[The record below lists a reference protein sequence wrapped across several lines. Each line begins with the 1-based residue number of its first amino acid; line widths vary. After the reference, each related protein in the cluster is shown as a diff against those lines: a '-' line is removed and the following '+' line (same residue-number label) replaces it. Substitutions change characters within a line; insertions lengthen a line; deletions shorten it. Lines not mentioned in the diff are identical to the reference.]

1 MESPHKP
8 QKPTC
13 VCVCVC
19 VCVFWCWNT
28 CQLFPGEWMEYI
40 YASVCMCGLVS
51 TYCVCLLVP
60 AGEESSVC
68 VCVCV
73 SVCVCVCVW
82 FKKREGLTA

>member
-19 VCVFWCWNT
+19 VCVWC
-28 CQLFPGEWMEYI
+28 
-40 YASVCMCGLVS
+40 
-51 TYCVCLLVP
+51 
-60 AGEESSVC
+60 VC

-73 SVCVCVCVW
+73 CVCEWKTCCAELKQVYKVGGLSAVKVLGHLPVHVCL
-82 FKKREGLTA
+82 FALTLNASDIFAISLSFIPSF